1 MKTTSL
7 KSIALT
13 LPAIALF
20 AIASCSTSIPGEETT
35 TVKKSA
41 TGTTVVDTYK
51 ATATVASIDSSNR
64 KLTLTLSNG
73 KRKTIKCGPEVV
85 NFPSIEVGDRVNVTI
100 TEELAVY
107 LDKGKPVSGAT
118 GAAAVVLAP
127 LGAKPGVVTADT
139 VQATV
144 KISAI
149 DTTARKVTF
158 KTKDGDT
165 ETVKVGDHIDLKK
178 VKVGDS
184 VTIRRTEAM
193 GILVEK
199 P

>member
-7 KSIALT
+7 KSIALA
-13 LPAIALF
+13 LPAVALL
-20 AIASCSTSIPGEETT
+20 ALASCSTSIPGEQST

-41 TGTTVVDTYK
+41 TGTTVVETYK
-51 ATATVASIDSSNR
+51 ATATVTSIDTANR
-64 KLTLTLSNG
+64 KLTLRLSNG
-73 KRKTIKCGPEVV
+73 KRKIVKCGPEIV
-85 NFPSIEVGDRVNVTI
+85 NFPSINVNDRVNITI

-107 LDKGKPVSGAT
+107 LDKGKPAAGASGDAMV
-118 GAAAVVLAP
+118 ALAP
-127 LGAKPGVVTADT
+127 VGAKPGAVMAET

-149 DTTARKVTF
+149 DTSARKVTF
-158 KTKDGDT
+158 RTSDGET
-165 ETVKVGDHIDLKK
+165 ETIKVGDHIDLTK

-193 GILVEK
+193 GILVET